1 MIDHLVLNYSWYI
14 ATVCLIIPQF
24 WFLNWA
30 NKYARYFYINCLI
43 RGFFPRID
51 VSRTCFFGGFISSV
65 IVGRTLAT
73 VGELSLVICV
83 QDYIKQNLLVYRRYQ
98 RHSFMSVFIITI
110 LVLINYLVFFLAV
123 LAEIYSWTS
132 VIYRDNTYHIYEESI
147 WLTMGVYTFIM
158 SWFFRES
165 IPRDKNIKFNNQ
177 MCIITLFYII
187 YMLLIDIPRYQQRA
201 LDQAP
206 PTSFNTGFWELFE
219 CQKISQDF
227 KDYAVSFHLLYFGIA
242 PYILDKIVFQ
252 TRVIEHYFSRNI

>member
-24 WFLNWA
+24 WFLNWS

-73 VGELSLVICV
+73 IGELSLVICI
-83 QDYIKQNLLVYRRYQ
+83 QNYIKQNLLVYRRC
-98 RHSFMSVFIITI
+98 RRRSFMSVFLVTM

-123 LAEIYSWTS
+123 LAEVYSWTS
-132 VIYRDNTYHIYEESI
+132 VIYRNNNYHVYEECV
-147 WLTMGVYTFIM
+147 WLFMGVYTFFM
-158 SWFFRES
+158 SLFFRQS
-165 IPRDKNIKFNNQ
+165 IPLDKNIKFNNQ

-206 PTSFNTGFWELFE
+206 PVSFDVGFWELFE
-219 CQKISQDF
+219 CQKISQISS
-227 KDYAVSFHLLYFGIA
+227 DYGIAFHFLYFGIA
-242 PYILDKIVFQ
+242 PYILDRITFK
-252 TRVIEHYFSRNI
+252 TWVIEHSFSRNI